1 MDLPKKIRK
10 LRKERR
16 LTLKDLAAGSGLS
29 STYLSQIER
38 GLSNPSIGTLRK
50 IADAMKTN
58 VVSLVGFEENGE
70 RTKEAEKAK
79 GKGEK
84 KVTVVKNDRRKML
97 VYPGGLRKA
106 FLLTPDLQRKMEVLL
121 THEEPQREA
130 EEDWYQHEGEEF
142 GLILEGKYEVT
153 VEDRV
158 YILEEGDSIY
168 FQSQL
173 PHKMRSIGQK
183 TAKTLWVITPPSF

>member
-10 LRKERR
+10 LRKEQK
-16 LTLKDLAAGSGLS
+16 LTLNNLAVKSGLS

-38 GLSNPSIGTLRK
+38 GLSNPSIGVLKK
-50 IADAMKTN
+50 IADAMNTN
-58 VVSLVGFEENGE
+58 LVSLMGFDETEGE
-70 RTKEAEKAK
+70 TKETELQKK
-79 GKGEK
+79 DEK
-84 KVTVVKNDRRKML
+84 KVAVVKNDRRKML

-106 FLLTPDLQRKMEVLL
+106 FLLTPDLRRKMEVLL
-121 THEEPQREA
+121 TYEEPQQKA

-142 GLILEGKYEVT
+142 GLILEGRYEVT
-153 VEDRV
+153 VEDQT

-173 PHKMRSIGQK
+173 PHKMRSIGEK
-183 TAKTLWVITPPSF
+183 TAKTLWVIAPPSF

>member
-10 LRKERR
+10 LRKEQG
-16 LTLKDLAAGSGLS
+16 LTLKNLAVRSGIS

-38 GLSNPSIGTLRK
+38 GLSNPSIGTLKK
-50 IADAMKTN
+50 IADAMNTN
-58 VVSLVGFEENGE
+58 LVSLMGFDQIEGE
-70 RTKEAEKAK
+70 A
-79 GKGEK
+79 GETEQQK
-84 KVTVVKNDRRKML
+84 KDEGRVRVVKSDRRKML

-106 FLLTPDLQRKMEVLL
+106 FLLTPDLQRKIEVLL
-121 THEEPQREA
+121 TYEEPQQVV

-153 VEDRV
+153 VEDQT
-158 YILEEGDSIY
+158 YILEEGDTIY

-173 PHKMRSIGQK
+173 PHKMRSIGDK
-183 TAKTLWVITPPSF
+183 TAKTVWVITPPSF

>member
-10 LRKERR
+10 LRKEQKM
-16 LTLKDLAAGSGLS
+16 TLNNLAVKSGLS

-38 GLSNPSIGTLRK
+38 GLSNPSIGVLKK
-50 IADAMKTN
+50 IADAMNTN
-58 VVSLVGFEENGE
+58 LVSLMGFDEAGGE
-70 RTKEAEKAK
+70 TKETELQKK
-79 GKGEK
+79 DEK
-84 KVTVVKNDRRKML
+84 KVAVVKNDRRKML

-106 FLLTPDLQRKMEVLL
+106 FLLTPDLRRKMEVLL
-121 THEEPQREA
+121 TYEEPQQKA

-142 GLILEGKYEVT
+142 GLILEGRYEVT
-153 VEDRV
+153 VEDRT

-173 PHKMRSIGQK
+173 PHKMRSIGEK
-183 TAKTLWVITPPSF
+183 TTKTLWVIVPPSF

>member
-10 LRKERR
+10 LRKERK
-16 LTLKDLAAGSGLS
+16 LTLKGLAALSGLS

-38 GLSNPSIGTLRK
+38 GVSNPSIGTLKK

-58 VVSLVGFEENGE
+58 VVSLMGFEEDGQRTRETE
-70 RTKEAEKAK
+70 RKDDKR
-79 GKGEK
+79 
-84 KVTVVKNDRRKML
+84 VMVVRSDRRKML
-97 VYPGGLRKA
+97 VYPAGLRKA

-121 THEEPQREA
+121 TYEEPQKRA

-142 GLILEGKYEVT
+142 GLILEGRYEVT

-173 PHKMRSIGQK
+173 PHKMRSIGEK